1 MGGGIIPIALRSAT
15 GAAMTT
21 APFPLSP
28 SLPLSRTPLIGRE
41 RELTTVRELLVRED
55 VPLLTLTGPGGVG
68 KTRLAL
74 HVAATLVDAFSHGVR
89 FVDLAP
95 ISVPNLVAPTIA
107 NVLGIRNSGDEP
119 ITDRLRAY
127 LQPKQFLLVLDN
139 FEQVVDAAPL
149 LVDLLGGCP
158 LLTILATSRTRLRV
172 SNEREHLVAP
182 LELLAPD
189 SPHRV
194 EDVATSAAVQLFVHR
209 AQAVSAAFALSSE
222 NASVVAEICRRLDG
236 LPLAIELAAAR
247 IKILPPVALLARLEQ
262 RLPVLRGGDRDLP
275 ARQQTMR
282 DTLAWSYDLLS
293 MPEQALFRR
302 LAVFVGGFSLA
313 AAEAAAAAL
322 RDGALDPLEGLAS
335 LVDKSLLHREPGLG
349 SEPRYR
355 MLETAREFGLEKM
368 AASGEDEAIREW
380 HAQWYLRLAVAVAP
394 LVQLAGEP
402 ARLAQL
408 SVEQGNLR
416 AALGW
421 FAARGD
427 AESLGRL
434 TGALNWYWH
443 VGTQGQEG
451 RVWLEQALTASAHA
465 SAKAKMGAL
474 SGASNLAVQQGDHV
488 RATALAEELLALARV
503 EGDQVAEA
511 DARFVLSR
519 AAGQRGAGAEATA
532 HAAEAVALYRAVG
545 DARRLPWA
553 VQRLGVEA
561 NGAGDFTQA
570 VALLTEALA
579 GFRAVGNPLGMA
591 NAADM
596 LGIAWYS
603 VGDRTRAAA
612 LYRESLTL
620 HRDLA
625 DPWETAH
632 TLVHVALLA
641 AEGRDATRA
650 ARLLGAADSLFATS
664 GTARIRYL
672 SDIENRVEA
681 AARSWLEPEAYT
693 SAWES
698 GRELPFALAVAEGL
712 TAVDAFEAQL
722 APDRSTPGAGASR
735 LTPREQEVLRLV
747 VAGRSNLEIAEALFI
762 ARATVRTHVAN
773 ILGKLGVRS
782 RTEAADYAHRHH
794 LV

>member
-1 MGGGIIPIALRSAT
+1 
-15 GAAMTT
+15 
-21 APFPLSP
+21 
-28 SLPLSRTPLIGRE
+28 
-41 RELTTVRELLVRED
+41 
-55 VPLLTLTGPGGVG
+55 
-68 KTRLAL
+68 
-74 HVAATLVDAFSHGVR
+74 
-89 FVDLAP
+89 
-95 ISVPNLVAPTIA
+95 
-107 NVLGIRNSGDEP
+107 
-119 ITDRLRAY
+119 
-127 LQPKQFLLVLDN
+127 
-139 FEQVVDAAPL
+139 
-149 LVDLLGGCP
+149 
-158 LLTILATSRTRLRV
+158 
-172 SNEREHLVAP
+172 
-182 LELLAPD
+182 
-189 SPHRV
+189 
-194 EDVATSAAVQLFVHR
+194 
-209 AQAVSAAFALSSE
+209 
-222 NASVVAEICRRLDG
+222 
-236 LPLAIELAAAR
+236 
-247 IKILPPVALLARLEQ
+247 
-262 RLPVLRGGDRDLP
+262 
-275 ARQQTMR
+275 
-282 DTLAWSYDLLS
+282 

-603 VGDRTRAAA
+603 VGDRTRAVA

-681 AARSWLEPEAYT
+681 AARSWLEPEGYT